1 MNGGRSANKPAAVL
15 ISPVRTAA
23 ELALAAELFGEYAAS
38 LDVDL
43 NVQGFAAELAGLP
56 GVYGPPR
63 GELLLARD
71 VAGASLGCIAL
82 RPLAGAACEI
92 KRLYVRPGARGRDVG
107 AALVGAVTR
116 TARDLG
122 YVEIRL
128 DTLPSMTAAIALY
141 RRLDFAPI
149 AAYGDAVL
157 PGLMYFGKAVQD

>member
-1 MNGGRSANKPAAVL
+1 MSAGARPNNAAAVL
-15 ISPVRTAA
+15 ISPIRTDA
-23 ELALAAELFGEYAAS
+23 ELKLAAGLFGEYAAS

-43 NVQGFAAELAGLP
+43 NVQGFAQELAGLP
-56 GVYGPPR
+56 GGYAPPR

-71 VAGASLGCIAL
+71 AAGAALGCIAL

-92 KRLYVRPGARGRDVG
+92 KRLYVRPEARGRDVG

-122 YVEIRL
+122 YGEIRL

-141 RRLDFAPI
+141 RRLGFGPI
-149 AAYGDAVL
+149 PAYGEAVL